1 VSGRLNIH
9 CLRALCQDLADQ
21 GFTATAEVTQENP
34 HRAELD
40 ELTALDR
47 ERIDLFLSG
56 YDYAAAEVWDA
67 EDVAAVARE
76 GSAHVRPEVVPPCW
90 AAQAEESRR
99 LDRRRSTTAYALAIL
114 ALLMLAL
121 SISIGNARTEARAD
135 VTGVVR

>member
-1 VSGRLNIH
+1 VSGRLNIQ

-21 GFTATAEVTQENP
+21 GFSAVAEVTAENP

-47 ERIDLFLSG
+47 ERIDLFLAG
-56 YDYAAAEVWDA
+56 YDYAAAKGFDA
-67 EDVAAVARE
+67 EDVAAIARE
-76 GSAHVRPEVVPPCW
+76 GSAYGGPVAPPCW
-90 AAQAEESRR
+90 TAQAEESRR
-99 LDRRRSTTAYALAIL
+99 LDQRRSATAYALAIL
-114 ALLMLAL
+114 AMLMLAL